1 MTKKHRFKVDKLT
14 RDKMPDIMR
23 SLNIDGLVRIM
34 DADEYLMRLQD
45 KLLEEAK
52 EVIAAKTPD
61 EYVEELADVLE
72 VMHALAN
79 RLGLSYE
86 QIEEKRQEKKREK
99 GGFEGRVYVAYGD
112 VAADNENIRY
122 YRDRSED
129 YPEIV

>member
-1 MTKKHRFKVDKLT
+1 MLKKHRFKVDKLT

-23 SLNIDGLVRIM
+23 SHNIDGLVRIL
-34 DADEYLMRLQD
+34 DEEEYLMRLQD

-52 EVIAAKTPD
+52 EVVAAKTPD
-61 EYVEELADVLE
+61 EYVEELADLLE

-79 RLGLSYE
+79 RLGLSYD
-86 QIEEKRQEKKREK
+86 QIEEKRQQKKQER

-112 VAADNENIRY
+112 IASDNKNIRY
-122 YRDRSED
+122 YLDRPQD